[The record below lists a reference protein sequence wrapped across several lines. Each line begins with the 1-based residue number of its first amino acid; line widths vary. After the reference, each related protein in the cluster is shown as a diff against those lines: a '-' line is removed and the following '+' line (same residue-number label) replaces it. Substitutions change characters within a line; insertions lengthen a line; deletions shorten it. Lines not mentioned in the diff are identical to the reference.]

1 VRVLVTG
8 GAGYIGSHL
17 VDALIKRGDEV
28 LVIDN
33 LSTGRIEN
41 LRHLLAHPT
50 FHFINDSILNESLLE
65 RFTPSMDLM
74 VHLAAAVG
82 VRHVLHDP
90 LAAINTNVR
99 GTEVVL
105 GLAFKYWKRLVL
117 ASTSEI
123 YGKASQVPFRE
134 DDDRVLG
141 STAVARWSYSMS
153 KAIDEHFAFAY
164 AAKGLPVSIVRYFN
178 SYGPRLDERGY
189 GSVVANFIRQA
200 LRGEPLTVHGDGM
213 QTRCFTY
220 IEDTVAGTLLASEV
234 RGAIGEAFNIGS
246 TVETSIH
253 ELARMIKRLT
263 RSKSPVEF
271 LPYEAYYGE
280 GFEDTRRRVPSVDK
294 AKRILGF
301 LPRVNLETG
310 LRKTIAWFREYSAYD
325 RPPGGNNPG
334 FPPHNRRRRGTEAKG

>member
-33 LSTGRIEN
+33 LSTGKIEN
-41 LRHLLAHPT
+41 IRHVLGHPT
-50 FHFINDSILNESLLE
+50 FHFINDSILNEALLE
-65 RFTPSMDLM
+65 RFVPSMDLIF
-74 VHLAAAVG
+74 HLAAAVG
-82 VRHVLHDP
+82 VRNVLQDP

-123 YGKASQVPFRE
+123 YGKASHVPFRE

-164 AAKGLPVSIVRYFN
+164 TVKGLPVSILRYFN

-189 GSVVANFIRQA
+189 GSVVANLTRQA
-200 LRGEPLTVHGDGM
+200 LRGEPLTVHGDGK

-220 IEDTVAGTLLASEV
+220 IDDTVAGTLLAGEV
-234 RGAIGEAFNIGS
+234 KEAIGEAFNIGS
-246 TVETSIH
+246 PNETSILD
-253 ELARMIKRLT
+253 LAKLIKRLT
-263 RSKSPVEF
+263 RSKSPIAF
-271 LPYEAYYGE
+271 QAYEAYYGE
-280 GFEDTRRRVPSVDK
+280 GFEDPRRRVPSVDK
-294 AKRILGF
+294 AKRLLGF
-301 LPRVNLETG
+301 APKVDLETG
-310 LRKTIAWFREYSAYD
+310 LKKTIAWCREH
-325 RPPGGNNPG
+325 
-334 FPPHNRRRRGTEAKG
+334 FTH

>member
-1 VRVLVTG
+1 MRVLITG

-17 VDALIKRGDEV
+17 VDALIKRGNEV

-33 LSTGRIEN
+33 LSTGKIEN
-41 LRHLLAHPT
+41 LRHLLGHPS
-50 FHFINDSILNESLLE
+50 FHFINDSILNEPLLE
-65 RFTPSMDLM
+65 RFVPSMDLIF
-74 VHLAAAVG
+74 HLAAAVG
-82 VRHVLHDP
+82 VRNVLQDP

-123 YGKASQVPFRE
+123 YGKASHVPFRE

-153 KAIDEHFAFAY
+153 KAVDEHFAFAY

-200 LRGEPLTVHGDGM
+200 LRGDSITVHGDGK

-220 IEDTVAGTLLASEV
+220 IEDAVAGTLLAGEV
-234 RGAIGEAFNIGS
+234 KEALGEAFNIGS
-246 TVETSIH
+246 TRESSILD
-253 ELARMIKRLT
+253 LAKAIKRLT
-263 RSKSPVEF
+263 RSKSPIEF
-271 LPYEAYYGE
+271 VAYEAYYGE

-294 AKRILGF
+294 AKRLLGF
-301 LPRVNLETG
+301 TAKVDLEAG
-310 LRKTIAWFREYSAYD
+310 LKKTIAWCREHFA
-325 RPPGGNNPG
+325 
-334 FPPHNRRRRGTEAKG
+334 H

>member
-17 VDALIKRGDEV
+17 VDALIKRGDEA

-33 LSTGRIEN
+33 LSTGKIEN
-41 LRHLLAHPT
+41 IRHLLGHPA
-50 FHFINDSILNESLLE
+50 FHFINDSILNEQLLE
-65 RFTPSMDLM
+65 RFIPSMDLIF
-74 VHLAAAVG
+74 HLAAAVG
-82 VRHVLHDP
+82 VRNVLQDP

-117 ASTSEI
+117 ASSSEI
-123 YGKASQVPFRE
+123 YGKARHVPFRE

-141 STAVARWSYSMS
+141 SSAVARWSYSMS

-164 AAKGLPVSIVRYFN
+164 AAKGLPVSILRYFN

-200 LRGEPLTVHGDGM
+200 LRGDPITVLGDGK

-220 IEDTVAGTLLASEV
+220 IEDTVAGTLLAGEV
-234 RGAIGEAFNIGS
+234 KEAIGEAFNIGS
-246 TVETSIH
+246 PTETGILD
-253 ELARMIKRLT
+253 LARLVKRLT
-263 RSKSPVEF
+263 RSKSPIEF
-271 LPYEAYYGE
+271 QPYEAYYGE
-280 GFEDTRRRVPSVDK
+280 GFEDTRRRVPSGEK
-294 AKRILGF
+294 AKRLLGF
-301 LPRVNLETG
+301 TPRVDLAAG
-310 LRKTIAWFREYSAYD
+310 LKKTIAWCREH
-325 RPPGGNNPG
+325 
-334 FPPHNRRRRGTEAKG
+334 FTH

>member
-1 VRVLVTG
+1 
-8 GAGYIGSHL
+8 

-33 LSTGRIEN
+33 LSTGKVEN
-41 LRHLLAHPT
+41 LRHLLTHSA

-65 RFTPSMDLM
+65 RFIPSMDLIF
-74 VHLAAAVG
+74 HLAAAVG
-82 VRHVLHDP
+82 VRNILQDP

-123 YGKASQVPFRE
+123 YGKASHVPFRE

-200 LRGEPLTVHGDGM
+200 LRGEPITVHGDGK

-220 IEDTVAGTLLASEV
+220 IEDTLAGTLLAGEAKEAV
-234 RGAIGEAFNIGS
+234 GEAFNIAS
-246 TVETSIH
+246 TRETSILD
-253 ELARMIKRLT
+253 LAKTIRRLT
-263 RSKSPVEF
+263 RSRSPVQF
-271 LPYEAYYGE
+271 VPYEAYYGA

-294 AKRILGF
+294 AKRLLGF
-301 LPRVNLETG
+301 TPRVELDGG
-310 LRKTIAWFREYSAYD
+310 LRKTITWCREH
-325 RPPGGNNPG
+325 
-334 FPPHNRRRRGTEAKG
+334 FTH

>member
-1 VRVLVTG
+1 VRILVTG

-28 LVIDN
+28 LAIDN

-41 LRHLLAHPT
+41 LRHLLGHPA
-50 FHFINDSILNESLLE
+50 FHFINDSILNEALLE
-65 RFTPSMDLM
+65 RFVPSMDLIF
-74 VHLAAAVG
+74 HLAAAVG
-82 VRHVLHDP
+82 VRHVLQDP

-105 GLAFKYWKRLVL
+105 GLTFKYWKRLVL

-189 GSVVANFIRQA
+189 GSVVANLARQA
-200 LRGEPLTVHGDGM
+200 FRGEPITVHGDGR

-220 IEDTVAGTLLASEV
+220 IEDTVTGTLLAGE
-234 RGAIGEAFNIGS
+234 AKQALGEAFNISS
-246 TVETSIH
+246 TSETSILD
-253 ELARMIKRLT
+253 LAKTIKRLT
-263 RSKSPVEF
+263 RSKSAVEF
-271 LPYEAYYGE
+271 LPYEAYYG
-280 GFEDTRRRVPSVDK
+280 GIRRYPASCAV
-294 AKRILGF
+294 
-301 LPRVNLETG
+301 
-310 LRKTIAWFREYSAYD
+310 
-325 RPPGGNNPG
+325 GGQG
-334 FPPHNRRRRGTEAKG
+334 

>member
-1 VRVLVTG
+1 MRVLVTG

-33 LSTGRIEN
+33 LSTGTIEN
-41 LRHLLAHPT
+41 LRHLLGHPA
-50 FHFINDSILNESLLE
+50 FHFINDSILNETLLE
-65 RFTPSMDLM
+65 RFIPSMDLIF
-74 VHLAAAVG
+74 HLAAAVG
-82 VRHVLHDP
+82 VRIILQDP

-117 ASTSEI
+117 ASSSEI
-123 YGKASQVPFRE
+123 YGKASHVPFRE

-141 STAVARWSYSMS
+141 STAVPRWSYSMS

-200 LRGEPLTVHGDGM
+200 LRGEPITVHGDGK

-220 IEDTVAGTLLASEV
+220 IGDTVAGTLLAGEV
-234 RGAIGEAFNIGS
+234 KEALGEAFNIGS
-246 TVETSIH
+246 TRETSIL
-253 ELARMIKRLT
+253 ELAKTIKRLT
-263 RSKSPVEF
+263 RSKSPIEF
-271 LPYEAYYGE
+271 LAYEAYYGE

-294 AKRILGF
+294 AKRLLGF
-301 LPRVNLETG
+301 TPRVNLETG
-310 LRKTIAWFREYSAYD
+310 FKKTIAWCREHFA
-325 RPPGGNNPG
+325 
-334 FPPHNRRRRGTEAKG
+334 H

>member
-33 LSTGRIEN
+33 LSTGKIEN
-41 LRHLLAHPT
+41 IRHVLGHPT
-50 FHFINDSILNESLLE
+50 FHFINDSILNEALLE
-65 RFTPSMDLM
+65 RFVPSMDLIF
-74 VHLAAAVG
+74 HLAAAVG
-82 VRHVLHDP
+82 VRNVLQDP

-123 YGKASQVPFRE
+123 YGKASHVPFRE

-164 AAKGLPVSIVRYFN
+164 AVKGLPISILRYFN

-189 GSVVANFIRQA
+189 GSVVANLTRQA
-200 LRGEPLTVHGDGM
+200 LRGEPLTVHGDGK

-220 IEDTVAGTLLASEV
+220 IDDTVAGTLLASEV
-234 RGAIGEAFNIGS
+234 KEAIGEAFNIGS
-246 TVETSIH
+246 PNETSILD
-253 ELARMIKRLT
+253 LAKLIKRLT
-263 RSKSPVEF
+263 RSKSPIAF
-271 LPYEAYYGE
+271 QAYEAYYGE
-280 GFEDTRRRVPSVDK
+280 GFEDPRRRVPSVDK
-294 AKRILGF
+294 AKRLLGF
-301 LPRVNLETG
+301 TPKVDLETG
-310 LRKTIAWFREYSAYD
+310 LKKTIAWCREH
-325 RPPGGNNPG
+325 
-334 FPPHNRRRRGTEAKG
+334 FTH

>member
-1 VRVLVTG
+1 MRVLVTG

-17 VDALIKRGDEV
+17 VDALLKRGDEV

-33 LSTGRIEN
+33 LSTGKIEN
-41 LRHLLAHPT
+41 IRHCLGRPA
-50 FHFINDSILNESLLE
+50 FHFINDSILNEPLLE
-65 RFTPSMDLM
+65 RFIPSMDLIF
-74 VHLAAAVG
+74 HLAAAVG
-82 VRHVLHDP
+82 VRHVLQDP

-164 AAKGLPVSIVRYFN
+164 AAKGLPVAIVRYFN

-189 GSVVANFIRQA
+189 GSVVANLTRQA
-200 LRGEPLTVHGDGM
+200 LRGEPLTVHGDGQ

-220 IEDTVAGTLLASEV
+220 IDDTVAGTLLAGEV
-234 RGAIGEAFNIGS
+234 QGAIGEAFNIGS
-246 TVETSIH
+246 SRETRILD
-253 ELARMIKRLT
+253 LAKLIKRLT
-263 RSKSPVEF
+263 RSRSPIQF
-271 LPYEAYYGE
+271 QPYEAYYGE
-280 GFEDTRRRVPSVDK
+280 GFEDPRRRVPSIDK
-294 AKRILGF
+294 AKRLLGF
-301 LPRVNLETG
+301 TPKVALETG
-310 LRKTIAWFREYSAYD
+310 LKKTIAWCRTHYA
-325 RPPGGNNPG
+325 
-334 FPPHNRRRRGTEAKG
+334 H

>member
-1 VRVLVTG
+1 
-8 GAGYIGSHL
+8 

-33 LSTGRIEN
+33 LSTGKVEN
-41 LRHLLAHPT
+41 LRHLLTHSA

-65 RFTPSMDLM
+65 RFIPSMDLIF
-74 VHLAAAVG
+74 HLAAAVG
-82 VRHVLHDP
+82 VRNILQDP

-123 YGKASQVPFRE
+123 YGKASHVPFRE

-200 LRGEPLTVHGDGM
+200 LRGEPITVHGDGK

-220 IEDTVAGTLLASEV
+220 IEDTLAGTLLAGEAKEAV
-234 RGAIGEAFNIGS
+234 GEAFNIAS
-246 TVETSIH
+246 TRETSILD
-253 ELARMIKRLT
+253 LAKTIRRLT
-263 RSKSPVEF
+263 RSRSPVQF
-271 LPYEAYYGE
+271 VPYEAYYGV

-294 AKRILGF
+294 AKRLLGF
-301 LPRVNLETG
+301 TPRVELDGG
-310 LRKTIAWFREYSAYD
+310 LRKTITWCREH
-325 RPPGGNNPG
+325 
-334 FPPHNRRRRGTEAKG
+334 FTH

>member
-33 LSTGRIEN
+33 LSTGKIEN
-41 LRHLLAHPT
+41 IRHVLGHPT
-50 FHFINDSILNESLLE
+50 FHFINDSILNEALLE
-65 RFTPSMDLM
+65 RFVPSMDLIF
-74 VHLAAAVG
+74 HLAAAVG
-82 VRHVLHDP
+82 VRNVLQDP

-123 YGKASQVPFRE
+123 YGKASHVPFRE

-164 AAKGLPVSIVRYFN
+164 AVKGLPVSILRYFN

-189 GSVVANFIRQA
+189 GSVVANLTRQA
-200 LRGEPLTVHGDGM
+200 LRGEPLTVHGDGK

-220 IEDTVAGTLLASEV
+220 IDDTVAGTLLASEV
-234 RGAIGEAFNIGS
+234 KEAIGEAFNIGS
-246 TVETSIH
+246 PNETSILD
-253 ELARMIKRLT
+253 LAKLIKRLT
-263 RSKSPVEF
+263 RSKSPIAF
-271 LPYEAYYGE
+271 QAYEAYYGE
-280 GFEDTRRRVPSVDK
+280 GFEDPRRRVPSVDK
-294 AKRILGF
+294 AKRLLGF
-301 LPRVNLETG
+301 APKVDLETG
-310 LRKTIAWFREYSAYD
+310 LKKTIAWCREH
-325 RPPGGNNPG
+325 
-334 FPPHNRRRRGTEAKG
+334 FTH